1 MAPKS
6 EPKSNVKVLKGQEAE
21 DLVLDYVKRMNRP
34 YGAVDVSANL
44 KGAVPKTAVQKILL
58 ALAEKGEL
66 VQKTYGKTSFFVANQ
81 ANIEAIPAERF
92 AGLEAEHTA
101 IDEENKILGA
111 EVKALSSELAKLKS
125 TPTDA
130 GLDAQISEITEAI
143 KKAETQLQPLRS
155 GAPLI
160 SAKDLEQVEAEW
172 EKWRA
177 QWVRRKKIFTEYD
190 LFPFHQLRP
199 SWLQYRRIPAYF
211 KHSFWHIVADAL
223 APQEAATLAEDLGIE
238 QDTNEH
244 SALER
249 SSLVTGGQKNLK
261 RKR

>member
-1 MAPKS
+1 MAPAKAEGKAKS
-6 EPKSNVKVLKGQEAE
+6 DVKILKGQEAE
-21 DLVLDYVKRMNRP
+21 DLVLEYVKRMNRP

-92 AGLEAEHTA
+92 AALEEEYKTT
-101 IDEENKILGA
+101 DEENKLLGA
-111 EVKALSSELAKLKS
+111 EFKTLNSELAKLKS

-130 GLDAQISEITEAI
+130 DLDIQISELTQTI

-160 SAKDLEQVEAEW
+160 SAQDLEQVDSDW
-172 EKWRA
+172 MKWRA
-177 QWVRRKKIFTEYD
+177 EWVRRKKIFND
-190 LFPFHQLRP
+190 
-199 SWLQYRRIPAYF
+199 
-211 KHSFWHIVADAL
+211 FWHIITDSMTT
-223 APQEAATLAEDLGIE
+223 PEAATLAEELGIE
-238 QDTNEH
+238 QDTDEH
-244 SALER
+244 SAVER
-249 SSLVTGGQKNLK
+249 GPLGTAQKGIK